1 MKNKDFT
8 KREKD
13 QLVEGLMRRAGLGK
27 YARKFVTKR
36 DGLIKEGYDPLHEQD
51 DEDEDEDLGADPFGD
66 DMGGPV
72 DGGAPDA
79 ADLPA
84 DLPPDAGADV
94 TDPTADLGLPDETG
108 LGLESGTPPAQVTP
122 EQVAKAVVDALKSLN
137 LVSYEDESADG
148 EAGLGDDLAPE
159 SDLDLNPPAPAP
171 EGEGETDLSV
181 TDDGM
186 GDEEVDLSVSD
197 EDEEDDFDVEK
208 LAEAIVRAVK
218 KNKK

>member
-36 DGLIKEGYDPLHEQD
+36 DGLLKEGYDPLQEQD
-51 DEDEDEDLGADPFGD
+51 DEDEEDELGADPFGD
-66 DMGGPV
+66 DMDGPV

-84 DLPPDAGADV
+84 DLPPEAGADV
-94 TDPTADLGLPDETG
+94 TDPTADLGLSDDSG
-108 LGLESGTPPAQVTP
+108 LGLEPGTPPAQVTP

-137 LVSYEDESADG
+137 LVSYEDEGTEDV
-148 EAGLGDDLAPE
+148 EASLD

-171 EGEGETDLSV
+171 EGEGDVDLSV
-181 TDDGM
+181 SDDGM
-186 GDEEVDLSVSD
+186 GDDNVDLSVSD
-197 EDEEDDFDVEK
+197 EDEEEEEFDVEK

>member
-36 DGLIKEGYDPLHEQD
+36 DGLLKEGYDPLQEQD
-51 DEDEDEDLGADPFGD
+51 DEDEEDELGADPFGD
-66 DMGGPV
+66 DMDGPV

-84 DLPPDAGADV
+84 DLPPEAGADV
-94 TDPTADLGLPDETG
+94 TDPTADLGLSDDSG
-108 LGLESGTPPAQVTP
+108 LGLEPGTPPAQVTP

-137 LVSYEDESADG
+137 LVSYEDEGADG
-148 EAGLGDDLAPE
+148 AGLGDEASLD

-171 EGEGETDLSV
+171 EGEGDVDLSV
-181 TDDGM
+181 SDDGM
-186 GDEEVDLSVSD
+186 GDDNVDLSVSD
-197 EDEEDDFDVEK
+197 EDEEEEEFDVEK